1 MEINGWNGE
10 TYGKQDSSASTAGD
24 HPKKSKIP
32 PDAVSILPVGMRSL
46 PEAEVHKKGLRLWK
60 RAGQKERLAA
70 VGGIVADSGYIDTG
84 RWRWWQRICG
94 TETEEMWDDEDFI
107 LG

>member
-1 MEINGWNGE
+1 MDGMGRH
-10 TYGKQDSSASTAGD
+10 TANRI
-24 HPKKSKIP
+24 HLRLPLVIIRKKVRAP

-60 RAGQKERLAA
+60 RAGRKERLAA